1 MEKSATFCEYVHT
14 VCDKNDSAA
23 SEVKTFNGGQ
33 YSMVIRLLVDID
45 KESHMAHLCFFIE

>member
-14 VCDKNDSAA
+14 VCDKNDSAC
-23 SEVKTFNGGQ
+23 EVKTFNGGQ